1 MAKYTLLEMVQIILS
16 DMDAEE
22 VNAIG
27 DTSESTQVAWII
39 RDTFYNIVSNRQIPE
54 LRKLIKLTSLSNS
67 SYPTHFRYPDNTQGI
82 TNVWYEDVNGD
93 YQEIKYLDPVD
104 FLARVDGIEANY
116 TEVLDISGGTKL
128 RIVNNEDPSFYTS
141 FDDTHIVMNSHDSSV
156 DTTLTEAKSR
166 AFGTVVPNFT
176 ITDSF
181 TPEIDHNYFPLLLAE
196 SKSVAMSLLTGGSDP
211 KIEQAAR
218 RQRVRV
224 QNDKYNTVIKRG
236 ISHYGR

>member
-54 LRKLIKLTSLSNS
+54 HRQLLKLTSLSNS
-67 SYPTHFRYPDNTQGI
+67 SYPTHFLYPANTQGI
-82 TNVWYEDVNGD
+82 TKVWYEDVNGD
-93 YQEIKYLDPVD
+93 YQEIKYVEPVE
-104 FLARVDGIEANY
+104 FLSRVDGVSANY
-116 TEVLDISGGTKL
+116 DLVSDTSGDTNL
-128 RIVNNEDPSFYTS
+128 RIVNNEDPTFYTS
-141 FDDTHIVMNSHDSSV
+141 FDDTHIVMNSYDSSV

-166 AFGTVVPNFT
+166 AFGTVTPTFT
-176 ITDSF
+176 ITDNF
-181 TPEIDHNYFPLLLAE
+181 VPDIDHNYFPLLLAE

-224 QNDKYNTVIKRG
+224 QNDKYNTVTKRS